1 MNKDNTISIQEV
13 RRDPLGFLRQV
24 NNGKSMTVIYHSR
37 PFATVISVDT
47 KVTGQPKSTKQLLQ
61 YAKLARNS
69 AKLTLDSS
77 KSYKELYYKDKAIKY
92 GIS

>member
-13 RRDPLGFLRQV
+13 RKDPLGFLRQV
-24 NNGKSMTVIYHSR
+24 NKGKRMTVIYHSR
-37 PFATVISVDT
+37 PFATVISADT
-47 KVTGQPKSTKQLLQ
+47 KVTNQPKSTKQLLQ

-69 AKLTLDSS
+69 AKLTLDST
-77 KSYKELYYKDKAIKY
+77 KTYKELYYEDKAKEY